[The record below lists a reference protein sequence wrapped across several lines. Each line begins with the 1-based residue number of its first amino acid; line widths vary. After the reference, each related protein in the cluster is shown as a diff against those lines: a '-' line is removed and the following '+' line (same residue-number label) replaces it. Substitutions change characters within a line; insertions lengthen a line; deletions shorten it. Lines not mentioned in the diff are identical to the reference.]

1 MNTDIQ
7 TIENHLK
14 KPKGVIAVSQGDLKL
29 QKPGATIDRFNY
41 TYADVLAVAPSLEAF
56 LKQLPQHGFTTGAIL
71 SLRYKHGQTTKLVA
85 QTELTL
91 TGTPAQPPIAMG
103 APAVQPP
110 APSVPE
116 PSPAPSAQHIPV
128 PAAPIAQPPVA
139 ALGYANVP
147 MHEFVSLSVLRER
160 YNDVADA
167 KAKAE
172 KRADEA
178 ESALRIEKE
187 KNASL
192 QIKLDSIKD
201 RHAFAIERTKADRK
215 RFWDTNTGQ
224 EVVGKLA
231 GNIPQILAALRPQP
245 QMAQLPQQALANPFA
260 GMTEVRQ
267 AFIEA
272 MGEVPDDY
280 LELVELF
287 AAKIMSDD
295 EYRNQVLH
303 YFQTMNNG

>member
-1 MNTDIQ
+1 MSTDIQ
-7 TIENHLK
+7 IIENHLK

-29 QKPGATIDRFNY
+29 QKPGATVDRFNF

-91 TGTPAQPPIAMG
+91 TGTPSQPPMAMG

-110 APSVPE
+110 MPTLPAPE
-116 PSPAPSAQHIPV
+116 PAPAPSAQHIPV
-128 PAAPIAQPPVA
+128 PIAPAAQPPVA

-167 KAKAE
+167 KARAD

-192 QIKLDSIKD
+192 QIKLDSIED
-201 RHAFAIERTKADRK
+201 RHAFAIERTEADRK
-215 RFWDTNTGQ
+215 RFWDTDTGR
-224 EVVGKLA
+224 EVVGQLA

-245 QMAQLPQQALANPFA
+245 QMAQLPPQALANPFA

-295 EYRNQVLH
+295 EYRNQVLN
-303 YFQTMNNG
+303 YFQAVN